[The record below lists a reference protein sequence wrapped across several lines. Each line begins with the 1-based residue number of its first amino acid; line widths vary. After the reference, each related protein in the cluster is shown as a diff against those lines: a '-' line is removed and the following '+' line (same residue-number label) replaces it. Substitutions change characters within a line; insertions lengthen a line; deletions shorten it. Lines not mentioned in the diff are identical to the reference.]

1 MSNVPGGMPIATVID
16 SVVDFTSKPSYLAND
31 NKVDSAF
38 FNVLPINNY
47 SSSLISLKINLS
59 NAMSQILDRVLIMT
73 VPIQFNITGSRVEG
87 ATGAPLLADGEWGVR
102 SNAFLKCINVSSLLL
117 GSAANYSF
125 QSDSGIIINALEAS
139 APMPSWCRQLNN
151 IDNQMVDNV
160 VNYDDVLYTN
170 RSVLGLFSNNSG
182 VDVGRCA
189 YDINIVSNTPTA
201 ASLVVN
207 FRFAVFTSPLLQ
219 DIHVNGG
226 SPGLSHLDSI
236 TLNFALTNL
245 NTRLLSF
252 ARKTNNGTLKIDNVQ
267 PLFGPNIQGLPNP
280 VLEFT
285 TYNIISQY
293 FNLPPQVEYKL
304 PVIDRYST
312 LIGVPN
318 GTVATVSTPVVS
330 LNQVPSYVLIFACY
344 PESLYSSQ
352 NFTYLQETNIHGSQL
367 TDAFCPIQTV
377 NAQINSVNQMN
388 NSTQNSL
395 WKSYVINGGSKSFVE
410 WSGKRV
416 IKTLLD
422 PSGTPKYLYPAS
434 GPVKLNFGTDL
445 HVRSPDG
452 TSLSSG
458 TNFKF
463 NSSFVITLQNTLPYT
478 DQLVLYVCYM
488 YPQLL
493 VCSGINNSQIV
504 VAPISIEDNL
514 SFKGNPPTGH
524 ASVFNTHDL
533 VGYGLMGKM
542 HRMMNHPKM
551 AHKMRK
557 HRLHRKHIRDHV
569 GGKLNEMEKLAM
581 ISHGAAVPHGMG
593 TSGGKHHKMK
603 HSKKHSRKHALKF

>member
-16 SVVDFTSKPSYLAND
+16 SVVDFTSKPAFLAND

-47 SSSLISLKINLS
+47 SSSLISVKINLS
-59 NAMSQILDRVLIMT
+59 NAMSQVLDRVMIMT
-73 VPIQFNITGSRVEG
+73 VPIQFNITGSRVG
-87 ATGAPLLADGEWGVR
+87 GSADAPLLADGEFGVR
-102 SNAFLKCINVSSLLL
+102 SNAFLKCCNVTSALL

-139 APMPSWCRQLNN
+139 GPMPSWCRQLNN

-160 VNYDDVLYTN
+160 ANYDDALYTN
-170 RSVLGLFSNNSG
+170 RSVLGLFNSNSG
-182 VDVGRCA
+182 VDLGRAA
-189 YDINIVSNTPTA
+189 YDITVTNNDPTA
-201 ASLVVN
+201 ASIVVN
-207 FRFAVFTSPLLQ
+207 FRFAVFVSPFLQ

-226 SPGLSHLDSI
+226 SPGLSHIDSVN
-236 TLNFALTNL
+236 LNFALTNL

-267 PLFGPNIQGLPNP
+267 PLFGPNVAGLPNP
-280 VLEFT
+280 VIEFT
-285 TYNIISQY
+285 TYNIISSY
-293 FNLPPQVEYKL
+293 FKLPAQVDYKL

-312 LIGVPN
+312 LIGVPS
-318 GTVATVSTPVVS
+318 GSTATVSSPVVS
-330 LNQVPSYVLIFACY
+330 LNSVPSYALIWACY

-352 NFTYLQETNIHGSQL
+352 NFSYGQETNIHGSQL
-367 TDAFCPIQTV
+367 TDSFCPIQTV

-388 NSTQNSL
+388 NSTQQSL
-395 WKSYVINGGSKSFVE
+395 WKSYVVNGGCKSFVE
-410 WSGKRV
+410 WAAKPV
-416 IKTLLD
+416 IKTLLSPD
-422 PSGTPKYLYPAS
+422 GVQYMYPAS

-463 NSSFVITLQNTLPYT
+463 NASFNVTLKNTLPYT
-478 DQLVLYVCYM
+478 DQLVLYVAYC
-488 YPQLL
+488 YPQLIS
-493 VCSGINNSQIV
+493 CSGINNTSIV
-504 VAPISIEDNL
+504 VSALSVQDCL
-514 SFKGNPPTGH
+514 SFKDQQPTGH
-524 ASVFNTHDL
+524 SSAFNTHDL

-542 HRMMNHPKM
+542 HRMMSHPKF

-557 HRLHRKHIRDHV
+557 HRLHKRHLKDHIKSHMP
-569 GGKLNEMEKLAM
+569 EMEKLAM
-581 ISHGAAVPHGMG
+581 VQHGAAMHSGMG
-593 TSGGKHHKMK
+593 TSGGMRHHMK
-603 HSKKHSRKHALKF
+603 KSRKSRKHALKF